1 MTYAT
6 TYNPQGT
13 VTLTDGSGLA
23 NVVVETGNAATA
35 TVVTTED
42 YANVMHAIE
51 VSIGSCIS
59 CPNIFSRLLLPCL
72 RAGLG
77 LEIWALRAQLW
88 FG

>member
-1 MTYAT
+1 MIMLSSMFFKVTYAT

-35 TVVTTED
+35 TVVTSED

-51 VSIGSCIS
+51 VNL
-59 CPNIFSRLLLPCL
+59 PMHAYLKNIP
-72 RAGLG
+72 
-77 LEIWALRAQLW
+77 
-88 FG
+88 